1 MTELRAMPFHKVPG
15 VAETLDWGLALMSLH
30 CDSLDKH
37 TLEQT
42 RGCILK
48 AREDWA
54 MLEHKIDKLS
64 PIWDE
69 PIGNRT
75 LEPESDFGF
84 GKVTV
89 S

>member
-1 MTELRAMPFHKVPG
+1 MMEEHKI
-15 VAETLDWGLALMSLH
+15 ADMEMRLL
-30 CDSLDKH
+30 K
-37 TLEQT
+37 LEN
-42 RGCILK
+42 
-48 AREDWA
+48 
-54 MLEHKIDKLS
+54 KIDKLS

-69 PIGNRT
+69 TIGNRT